1 MASKP
6 SSGTPKGALEGLCG
20 WRIEATWAFDE
31 VYAVSGQSEGRF
43 RARTRF
49 AGHFRADSAH
59 DMLGR
64 AVCDA
69 ARRVESHGGAHRA
82 MRRPARCD
90 VPRRESRALRVRRVL
105 PRCAALRAPRSV
117 DPSHCVPHI
126 PPPRCVLRAQRTC
139 RVTSRLVARRSPH
152 PADPAPRGSVA
163 HLSLSGSVASRAA
176 PRRRAVRDA
185 RSRCARA
192 IYCAV
197 FTAPFSQRLPQ
208 ESMMVPSR

>member
-1 MASKP
+1 MHGIGLEMASKP
-6 SSGTPKGALEGLCG
+6 SSGTPKGTLEGLRG

-31 VYAVSGQSEGRF
+31 AYAAFAWSEGRF
-43 RARTRF
+43 RARTQF

-139 RVTSRLVARRSPH
+139 RVASRLVARRSPH
-152 PADPAPRGSVA
+152 PADLSRTSRSADLSRRVPRPA
-163 HLSLSGSVASRAA
+163 
-176 PRRRAVRDA
+176 AVRCAMPARVAPAQSTA
-185 RSRCARA
+185 RSSRR
-192 IYCAV
+192 
-197 FTAPFSQRLPQ
+197 
-208 ESMMVPSR
+208 PSRSGCPRSR

>member
-6 SSGTPKGALEGLCG
+6 SSGTPKGTLEGLRG

-31 VYAVSGQSEGRF
+31 AYAAFAWSEGRF

-90 VPRRESRALRVRRVL
+90 VPRRESRAVWVRRVTSCL
-105 PRCAALRAPRSV
+105 AVRRGAPRAPRICRAAC
-117 DPSHCVPHI
+117 PT
-126 PPPRCVLRAQRTC
+126 PRHRAAC
-139 RVTSRLVARRSPH
+139 SALSGSVTSRAVSSRVAPRTPRTPH
-152 PADPAPRGSVA
+152 PADLSRTSRSADLPRHVPRPA
-163 HLSLSGSVASRAA
+163 
-176 PRRRAVRDA
+176 AVRCA
-185 RSRCARA
+185 LPACVATAQSTVRSSRR
-192 IYCAV
+192 
-197 FTAPFSQRLPQ
+197 
-208 ESMMVPSR
+208 PSRSGCPRNR

>member
-1 MASKP
+1 MATKP
-6 SSGTPKGALEGLCG
+6 RSGTLKGALEGLRG

-31 VYAVSGQSEGRF
+31 AYAAFAWSEGRF
-43 RARTRF
+43 RARTQF

-139 RVTSRLVARRSPH
+139 RVASRLVARRSPH
-152 PADPAPRGSVA
+152 PADLSRTSRSADLSHRVPRPATE
-163 HLSLSGSVASRAA
+163 
-176 PRRRAVRDA
+176 
-185 RSRCARA
+185 RCALPA
-192 IYCAV
+192 CVA
-197 FTAPFSQRLPQ
+197 TAQSTVR
-208 ESMMVPSR
+208 SSRRPSRSGCPRNR

>member
-1 MASKP
+1 MHGIGLEMASKP

-31 VYAVSGQSEGRF
+31 AYAAFAWSEGRF
-43 RARTRF
+43 RARTQF
-49 AGHFRADSAH
+49 AGHFRADSVH
-59 DMLGR
+59 DVLSR
-64 AVCDA
+64 TVCRA

-139 RVTSRLVARRSPH
+139 RVASRLVARRSPH
-152 PADPAPRGSVA
+152 PADLSRTSRSADLSRPAPRPATERCALPACVA
-163 HLSLSGSVASRAA
+163 TAQSTVRSSRRPSRSGC
-176 PRRRAVRDA
+176 P
-185 RSRCARA
+185 RSR
-192 IYCAV
+192 
-197 FTAPFSQRLPQ
+197 
-208 ESMMVPSR
+208 

>member
-1 MASKP
+1 MATKP
-6 SSGTPKGALEGLCG
+6 RSGTLKGALEGLRG

-43 RARTRF
+43 RARTQF

-139 RVTSRLVARRSPH
+139 RVASRLVARRSPH
-152 PADPAPRGSVA
+152 PADLSRTSRSADLPRHVPRPA
-163 HLSLSGSVASRAA
+163 
-176 PRRRAVRDA
+176 AVRCAMPARVAPAQSTA
-185 RSRCARA
+185 RSSRR
-192 IYCAV
+192 
-197 FTAPFSQRLPQ
+197 
-208 ESMMVPSR
+208 PSRSGCPRSR